1 MAEKRPLIAQIQ
13 RSLSKIEM
21 AATPAPS
28 IDKTEKQTLSK
39 QRNAHS
45 DGLGRVLFLKKSLF
59 IRRLHLQFLESHNE
73 WRPTI
78 L

>member
-1 MAEKRPLIAQIQ
+1 MAEKRSLIAQIQ

-45 DGLGRVLFLKKSLF
+45 HDLDRVLFLKKSLV

-73 WRPTI
+73 WHPTI

>member
-1 MAEKRPLIAQIQ
+1 MVEKRPLIAQIQ
-13 RSLSKIEM
+13 RSLPKIEM
-21 AATPAPS
+21 AAKLASS

-45 DGLGRVLFLKKSLF
+45 DGLGHVLFLKKSLF
-59 IRRLHLQFLESHNE
+59 IRRLHLQFLENHNE
-73 WRPTI
+73 WHPTI

>member
-21 AATPAPS
+21 AATPGPS

-39 QRNAHS
+39 QRNAQVVCIS
-45 DGLGRVLFLKKSLF
+45 SFPVSKNA
-59 IRRLHLQFLESHNE
+59 ESHMYPIE
-73 WRPTI
+73 IPTMKK
-78 L
+78 